1 MKRKA
6 MEKDRKK
13 RSRGFSVKTN
23 TVRQANHRLTI
34 VLCFLFTRSSFDF
47 FFFLRS
53 RLQFAQ
59 VHFHE

>member
-6 MEKDRKK
+6 TEKDRKK

-47 FFFLRS
+47 FFFFEVQAAICS
-53 RLQFAQ
+53 SSFS
-59 VHFHE
+59 